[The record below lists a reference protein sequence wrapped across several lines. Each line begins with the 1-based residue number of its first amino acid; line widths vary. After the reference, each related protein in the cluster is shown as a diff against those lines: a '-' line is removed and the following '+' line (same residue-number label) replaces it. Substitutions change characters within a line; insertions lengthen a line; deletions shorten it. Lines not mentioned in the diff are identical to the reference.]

1 VSGRATIDG
10 LSVELGGNLIL
21 DRVSLEVQPGEF
33 LTLLGPSGSGKT
45 TMLNVIAGLV
55 RHVEGQV
62 AFDGESIE
70 SLPSYARDI
79 GLVFQSYALFPHM
92 TVEDNIAFPLL
103 ARKVSKGKRRERV
116 GEMLELVR
124 LPGLEKR
131 LVTTLSGGQQQR
143 VALARALASHP
154 RLLLLDE
161 PMAALDKNLRDLMQL
176 ELKRIQRETGITT
189 IAVTHDQTEALT
201 MSDRVAIMHQGRIE
215 QVDEPRALYQRP
227 RNLFVS
233 RFLGEANLFPVRE
246 GRLAAF
252 GIAVEGSSHGLAMLR
267 PESLTVTAG
276 RHESPPRLHA
286 RVVSAVFQGSRTRL
300 VLEVDDGGLQRIV
313 VSADP
318 SAEIASLGP
327 GADVTVTCDPR
338 DIHVVPE
345 DDPAAPGSDPI
356 EEELESQTPA
366 VAH

>member
-1 VSGRATIDG
+1 VSVRATIHE

-21 DRVSLEVQPGEF
+21 DRVSLECQPGEF

-55 RHVEGQV
+55 RLVEGQV
-62 AFDGESIE
+62 QFDGESIE

-103 ARKVSKGKRRERV
+103 ARKVSRAKRRARV

-215 QVDEPRALYQRP
+215 QVDDPRTLYRHP

-233 RFLGEANLFPVRE
+233 RFLGEANLLPVRD
-246 GRLAAF
+246 GKVTAL
-252 GIAVEGSSHGLAMLR
+252 GIPVEGPHTGLAMLR
-267 PESLTVTAG
+267 PESLKVVPGHMNTGV
-276 RHESPPRLHA
+276 RLHA
-286 RVVSAVFQGSRTRL
+286 RVVSAVFQGTRTRL
-300 VLEVDDGGLQRIV
+300 VLETDAEGLEPIV
-313 VSADP
+313 VSAEP
-318 SAEIASLGP
+318 SADTATLGP
-327 GADVTVTCDPR
+327 GAPVTVTCDPR

-345 DDPAAPGSDPI
+345 DETKGAAGVDPI
-356 EEELESQTPA
+356 EEELESPA
-366 VAH
+366 VAR